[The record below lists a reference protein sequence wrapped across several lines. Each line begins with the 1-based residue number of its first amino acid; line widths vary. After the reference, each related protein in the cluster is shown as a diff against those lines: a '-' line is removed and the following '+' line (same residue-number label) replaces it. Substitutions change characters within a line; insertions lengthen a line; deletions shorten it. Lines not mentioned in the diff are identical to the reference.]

1 MAKVVYRK
9 AGRRTFHSLLILSAL
24 LLFGITLVNL
34 FWPKRAQIELEN
46 RKAAQ
51 FPAFSVQGLLDGS
64 WQSSFSTWMQDQFL
78 LRDQWINTQ
87 RATDEAVFQKVE
99 EGNILIGQDGW
110 MFTKL
115 FTVDDATQK
124 QLNKNVQAVADF
136 AANYPGR
143 VTFLLAPSASV
154 IYEDKL
160 PAGAPMIDENAMLD
174 EIFAKIGESASVLD
188 LRQTF
193 TENQE
198 EYLYFKTDHHWTP
211 YGAYL
216 AYQQFCNLKGLTPF
230 DLNAHEAVTVE
241 DFQGTHYS
249 ATRLW
254 NVQNDSITYYPLDN
268 PMTIYRITGEAQYE
282 PETTENLINT
292 EKFDTRD
299 KYAAFLDGNNGYS
312 VIEGNGTGSILVV
325 KDSYANSF
333 IPYLT
338 ENYAKIGVVDFRN
351 FKYGLDSTIQQEG
364 YDQIL
369 ILYNFQTFISDTNLI
384 YISRPTTISAS

>member
-9 AGRRTFHSLLILSAL
+9 SGRRALYPLLILGAV
-24 LLFGITLVNL
+24 LLFGGALLNA
-34 FWPKRAQIELEN
+34 FWPKRTQIELEN

-51 FPAFSVQGLLDGS
+51 FPAFSVSGLLDGS
-64 WQSSFSTWMQDQFL
+64 WQNSFSTWMQDQFV
-78 LRDQWINTQ
+78 LRDTWINTQ
-87 RATDEAVFQKVE
+87 RATDEILFQKVE
-99 EGNILIGQDGW
+99 EGGILIGKDRW

-115 FTVDDATQK
+115 FNVDATTQA
-124 QLNKNVQAVADF
+124 QTEKNIQAVCDF
-136 AANYPGR
+136 ADKYPGK

-154 IYEDKL
+154 IYSEAL
-160 PAGAPMIDENAMLD
+160 PAGAPMIDENGMLD
-174 EIFAKIGESASVLD
+174 DIFARIGEHTAVLD
-188 LRQTF
+188 LRETF
-193 TENQE
+193 TSLKD

-211 YGAYL
+211 NGAYHAYEAFCQQQSL
-216 AYQQFCNLKGLTPF
+216 APYIRDESQ
-230 DLNAHEAVTVE
+230 EIIVE

-254 NVQNDSITYYPLDN
+254 NVENDSIIYSPMDN
-268 PMTIYRITGEAQYE
+268 QMTIYRITGEAQYE

-292 EKFDTRD
+292 QKFNTRD

-312 VIEGNGTGSILVV
+312 VIEGNGQGSILVV

-338 ENYAKIGVVDFRN
+338 ENYAKIGVIDFRN
-351 FKYGLDSTIQQEG
+351 FKYGLDSTIEKEG

-369 ILYNFQTFISDTNLI
+369 ILYNFQTFIADTNLI
-384 YISRPTTISAS
+384 YITRPTTLQ

>member
-34 FWPKRAQIELEN
+34 FWPKRTQIELEN

-51 FPAFSVQGLLDGS
+51 FPAFSLQGLLDGS

-193 TENQE
+193 TENKE

-254 NVQNDSITYYPLDN
+254 SVQNDSITYYPLDN

-351 FKYGLDSTIQQEG
+351 FKYGLDFTIQQEG

>member
-9 AGRRTFHSLLILSAL
+9 AGRKTFHSLLILSAL

-34 FWPKRAQIELEN
+34 FWPKRTLIELEN

-154 IYEDKL
+154 IYEDML

-174 EIFAKIGESASVLD
+174 EIFAKIGESTSVLD

-193 TENQE
+193 TENKE

-216 AYQQFCNLKGLTPF
+216 SYQQFCNLKRLTPF

-282 PETTENLINT
+282 PETTESLINT

-351 FKYGLDSTIQQEG
+351 FKYGLDSTIQQER

>member
-9 AGRRTFHSLLILSAL
+9 AGRKTFHSLLILSAL

-34 FWPKRAQIELEN
+34 FWPKRTLIELEN

-51 FPAFSVQGLLDGS
+51 FPAFSVQVLLDGS

-154 IYEDKL
+154 IYEDML

-174 EIFAKIGESASVLD
+174 EIFAKIGESTSVLD

-193 TENQE
+193 TENKE

-216 AYQQFCNLKGLTPF
+216 SYQQFCNLKGLTPF

-292 EKFDTRD
+292 KKFVTRD